1 MKKVKKTVYE
11 QNGNIR
17 YKNLKRNQNQ
27 IMEMKSTINALKIS
41 LEIFKGRFEHKE
53 RISEHED
60 RKMKIIK
67 SEKQK

>member
-1 MKKVKKTVYE
+1 MEKVKKTVYE
-11 QNGNIR
+11 QNGNIG

-53 RISEHED
+53 
-60 RKMKIIK
+60 
-67 SEKQK
+67 